1 MSPDRSAADRL
12 NEHLDAVVTGEAAR
26 FGDLEPELATAV
38 EGFFAADDAPAPP
51 PGLADHVWRQLM
63 VHAEVEEFVPIGS
76 ALPSHPNGRS
86 AINPRLATLPS
97 RPANPWRNG
106 PSTLT
111 YLATAALILLTLVG
125 GFVAFGWS
133 MLLVRP
139 EQRAIVIPATDRTP
153 EPVLPTEPIANTL
166 LLQSRLDQ
174 MPPEQ
179 GQPHRIALNRV
190 HLAPGAIEPAGS
202 QENTGVGVDLFTVE
216 SGQVTVEADAPVFLT
231 RAIAN
236 AATAPSRVDPG
247 TAITLEV
254 GDQLYA
260 PVGVTFSRRNDGSS
274 PATLLT
280 FSIGSAGDMRT
291 TTPLPAGVTYDSG
304 LPDTQPPTYPAVP
317 AEAIVH
323 RLTLPPDA
331 EVAVRDM
338 PGLQLIY
345 VETGSLDLVSG
356 EGETPATPEQARLV
370 SAGSGTGTF
379 GTTPER
385 AVLVNRGAESLVIL
399 TASIVPPSAG
409 APTSE
414 GSWSDGWGTG
424 DHLPGT

>member
-1 MSPDRSAADRL
+1 MSPGRSAADRL

-26 FGDLEPELATAV
+26 FGDLEPELTTAV

-51 PGLADHVWRQLM
+51 PGLAEHVWQQLLSL
-63 VHAEVEEFVPIGS
+63 AEVEEFAPIGS
-76 ALPSHPNGRS
+76 VLPPNPNGQS
-86 AINPRLATLPS
+86 AINPRLAIVPGRS
-97 RPANPWRNG
+97 ASPRRNG

-139 EQRAIVIPATDRTP
+139 EQRAIILPATERTP
-153 EPVLPTEPIANTL
+153 EPVLPTEPLADAL

-174 MPPEQ
+174 MPSEQ

-190 HLAPGAIEPAGS
+190 HLAPGAVEPAGS

-231 RAIAN
+231 RTIAN
-236 AATAPSRVDPG
+236 AAAAPSRVEPG
-247 TAITLEV
+247 TAITLAV

-274 PATLLT
+274 PATLLS
-280 FSIGSAGDMRT
+280 FSIGTAGDMGTR
-291 TTPLPAGVTYDSG
+291 TPLPAGVTYDSG
-304 LPDTQPPTYPAVP
+304 LPLKQPPAYPAVP
-317 AEAIVH
+317 AEAVVH
-323 RLTLPPDA
+323 RLTLPPGA
-331 EVAVRDM
+331 EVAVRDV

-345 VETGSLDLVSG
+345 VEAGALDLVDARA
-356 EGETPATPEQARLV
+356 ETPATPEQSV
-370 SAGSGTGTF
+370 TIGAGSGTETF
-379 GTTPER
+379 GASPER
-385 AVLVNRGAESLVIL
+385 AMLANRGIEPLAIL
-399 TASIVPPSAG
+399 TASVVSTSAG
-409 APTSE
+409 APTAE
-414 GSWSDGWGTG
+414 ASWSDGWGTG
-424 DHLPGT
+424 DHLPK